1 MNELFASQIDIN
13 NKRRVNSTFW
23 LFMSLFFLLPLL
35 LNNLAIIPLYSS
47 LEANVSYS
55 GSLLTVFIKYIQDFI
70 DLFAFTSAYAMIIFS
85 SLILRGAKT
94 RFVVIFYAITYFL
107 LIPLKILMNAV
118 IYGSV
123 GRPEEVFVDLIYLTV
138 YFALFLLQLLA
149 VYIFAT
155 TDSSRYLSSLEAL
168 EGARNQK
175 SRMLTSARSA
185 ILPFSS
191 FFNWYNPLQRS
202 AIKVSALIT
211 AIKIGTRI
219 VNDISFGAPES
230 FGEIMIMAVY
240 YLSDLLYGAVAYVV
254 ALFVIHLL
262 YEKLKKKDGD
272 VSPSVEDKA

>member
-13 NKRRVNSTFW
+13 NERRVSRTFW

-123 GRPEEVFVDLIYLTV
+123 GRPEEVFVDFIYLTV

-240 YLSDLLYGAVAYVV
+240 YLSDLLYGAVAYIV

>member
-23 LFMSLFFLLPLL
+23 LFLSLLFLLPLL

-185 ILPFSS
+185 ILPFSR

-240 YLSDLLYGAVAYVV
+240 YLSDLLYGAVAYIV

>member
-13 NKRRVNSTFW
+13 NKRRINSTFW

-240 YLSDLLYGAVAYVV
+240 YLSDLLYGAVAYIV